1 MLSLV
6 LKGKMMKKSL
16 LLKRIWRWM
25 NREKKLKRKRK
36 NGLIKKGRRK
46 KRLLKREDE
55 FYLFSN
61 FSLIFIYL

>member
-1 MLSLV
+1 
-6 LKGKMMKKSL
+6 MKKSL

-55 FYLFSN
+55 SEIGTRYPGFDQRF
-61 FSLIFIYL
+61 

>member
-1 MLSLV
+1 
-6 LKGKMMKKSL
+6 MMKKSL

>member
-61 FSLIFIYL
+61 FSLI

>member
-1 MLSLV
+1 
-6 LKGKMMKKSL
+6 MMKKSL

-61 FSLIFIYL
+61 FSLI